1 MLESIHKLK
10 PEVIPTR
17 PKVPSTRIK
26 LNFESKI
33 KKSIIYIENIIY
45 SSKCRSYAV
54 IFVQKIVFG
63 SAVQRFTLILNERS
77 RRLKLEFQYSFD
89 SFFIRSLVFSIYFRP
104 VNKHVRRYLDVGFI
118 KIVNTQSVTKKTKP
132 QTVIVAECNKDG
144 DCEFKKKKLRHL
156 IAKSC
161 ECK

>member
-1 MLESIHKLK
+1 MFEPPQFFRSI
-10 PEVIPTR
+10 
-17 PKVPSTRIK
+17 
-26 LNFESKI
+26 FSKD
-33 KKSIIYIENIIY
+33 
-45 SSKCRSYAV
+45 
-54 IFVQKIVFG
+54 
-63 SAVQRFTLILNERS
+63 RS
-77 RRLKLEFQYSFD
+77 RISCSKVHFWIPKAFYVNLNSKAPFSTFFLSGYSPWIIPFWSLD
-89 SFFIRSLVFSIYFRP
+89 SKAWIINSELRP
-104 VNKHVRRYLDVGFI
+104 V